1 MIENELKGKR
11 ILVTG
16 ANGFIGAKLVQALL
30 ECGSEVVAL
39 VDTES
44 NLARLQPLASDPS
57 LRILRCS
64 LNDIHSLTAQ
74 RHRLENIELV
84 AHLALYIPGNTNFCE
99 QCTEDINLNLLPTIN
114 LLRILST
121 SLQGICFASSVS
133 VYGAPT
139 HLPVKE
145 EDVPVPSSSY
155 GVTKLAIEHYLRA
168 WGETNKVPVTI
179 LRYATVYG
187 PGELNHR
194 AIPKFL
200 QAVSNGRPPLVNG
213 DGSELRDYVY
223 VDDVVQATIRALAR
237 RPAGVLNIGSGHSY
251 SSQQVA
257 KEIIRLYPA
266 DIEPQIQS
274 RNGQN
279 GQSRSIICDISTAK
293 EALGYNPLT
302 SLEEGLTKEIN
313 WYRSEVLESEH
324 RSTSLNEERAHHTIY
339 CRIKSVLDCI
349 LSFVLII
356 ILSPLLIFLAVGI
369 RLESPGNPIF
379 SQKRVGKDG
388 RRFRAYKFRSMY
400 ANNDDSEYKAYLRKY
415 VLDNAPYRVDEN
427 GNGVYKC
434 NGSGVTKFGAL
445 LRKTNL
451 DELPQLFNVLK
462 GEMSLIGPRPDV
474 PFAVA
479 MYQEW
484 QRGRLRTRPGITG
497 LWQVCGR
504 KGLSFEDMVR
514 LDIDYIQKQ
523 SLLLDAKILWHTAR
537 VILGRDGS

>member
-1 MIENELKGKR
+1 MIEHELKGKR

-16 ANGFIGAKLVQALL
+16 ANGFIGAKLVKALF

-39 VDTES
+39 VDEES
-44 NLARLQPLASDPS
+44 NLARLQPLASDAG

-64 LNDIHSLTAQ
+64 LNDMRSLIAQ
-74 RHRLENIELV
+74 KRQLENIELV
-84 AHLALYIPGNTNFCE
+84 AHLALYMPRNTRFSE
-99 QCTEDINLNLLPTIN
+99 QCTEDINLNLLTTIN
-114 LLRILST
+114 LLRVIGT

-133 VYGAPT
+133 VYGAPAR
-139 HLPVKE
+139 LPVRE
-145 EDVPVPSSSY
+145 EDVPLPVSSY

-168 WGETNKVPVTI
+168 WGKTNNVPVTI

-200 QAVSNGRPPLVNG
+200 QAIGDGKPPLVNG

-223 VDDVVQATIRALAR
+223 VDDVVQATVRALAKK
-237 RPAGVLNIGSGHSY
+237 PARVLNIGSGHSH
-251 SSQQVA
+251 SSLQIA

-274 RNGQN
+274 RSQN
-279 GQSRSIICDISTAK
+279 GQKRDIICDISAAK
-293 EALGYNPLT
+293 EALDYTPLT
-302 SLEEGLTKEIN
+302 GLGEGLTKEIN
-313 WYRSEVLESEH
+313 WYRNEVLESGH
-324 RSTSLNEERAHHTIY
+324 HFTSLNERRAYHNIY
-339 CRIKSVLDCI
+339 CRIKSVVDRI

-356 ILSPLLIFLAVGI
+356 VLSPLLIFLATGI

-379 SQKRVGKDG
+379 RQERVGKDG
-388 RRFRAYKFRSMY
+388 RIFKAYKFRSMY
-400 ANNDDSEYKAYLRKY
+400 ANNDDSEYKAYLQKY
-415 VLDNAPYRVDEN
+415 VLENAPYRVDEN
-427 GNGVYKC
+427 GNGIYKC
-434 NGSGVTKFGAL
+434 NGSGVTRFGAL

-462 GEMSLIGPRPDV
+462 GEMFIIGPRPDV

-484 QRGRLRTRPGITG
+484 QRERLKAKPGITG

-514 LDIDYIQKQ
+514 LDIEYIQKQ
-523 SLLLDAKILWHTAR
+523 SLLLDTRILLHTAR
-537 VILGRDGS
+537 VILWRDGS